1 MRHKTPTLSAHTQV
15 LDLAHPCK
23 RVGRRVGAESFQP
36 GSACYERFEA
46 NEWRFELTEFLS
58 KEERMQL
65 SESARLSLESEI
77 NLMRAIIQT
86 FAAASKGIKDGE
98 PFPAD
103 LAKVVDVL
111 GLSCSR
117 IDSLMRVQVLLQG
130 PQSGG
135 LLDDLIDTLGDFV
148 EQMAA
153 SEGGQDD

>member
-15 LDLAHPCK
+15 LDPAHPCK
-23 RVGRRVGAESFQP
+23 RVGERVGTDSVQP
-36 GSACYERFEA
+36 DNANSERLMA
-46 NEWRFELTEFLS
+46 NGLRFELTELLS
-58 KEERMQL
+58 QEERVQL

-77 NLMRAIIQT
+77 NLLRAIIQT
-86 FAAASKGIKDGE
+86 FAAASKGVKDGE

-117 IDSLMRVQVLLQG
+117 IASLMRVQVLLQG

-148 EQMAA
+148 EQMSA
-153 SEGGQDD
+153 SEGQQGD